1 MKRALIDSNN
11 SRVIQ
16 VVEIGEEFEVH
27 DTLYWVDCPD
37 DADTYYLYDPEE
49 LTFEDPHAASK
60 DEFGNPVEPFN
71 MQRMRA
77 YPPAGDQMDMLWKE
91 IKDTGS
97 ISVEGNWFQ
106 SILAVKEGIPKP
118 TDYNPADPIVT
129 TSTQWVGANGF
140 LVNLFTNVT
149 GTSESDG
156 ANAVFKVRKSV
167 DVYQVIATNG
177 GTGYTV
183 GDTINL
189 SGNGYECLVTVV
201 EVDTNGSI
209 VTVTVN

>member
-16 VVEIGEEFEVH
+16 IVNIGEEFEVH
-27 DTLYWVDCPD
+27 NKLYWVDCPD
-37 DADTYYLYDPEE
+37 NADTYYLYDPVE

-91 IKDTGS
+91 IRKTGS
-97 ISVEGNWFQ
+97 ISVNGDWFK
-106 SILAVKEGIPKP
+106 SIQAVKNGIPKP
-118 TDYNPADPIVT
+118 SNYDPANPIAT
-129 TSTQWVGANGF
+129 TTTKWVDANGIMVKLF
-140 LVNLFTNVT
+140 SNVNGTGGT
-149 GTSESDG
+149 GTD
-156 ANAVFKVRKSV
+156 AKFKIRKSV
-167 DVYQVIATNG
+167 DAYQVIATTG

-183 GDTINL
+183 GNSIQLTGSDYSCTI
-189 SGNGYECLVTVV
+189 SVA
-201 EVDTNGSI
+201 EVDNTGSI
-209 VTVTVN
+209 VTVNVV